1 MIKLKQ
7 HIFIIEEGFTGYICD
22 KDYDLPVSFNSKEDA
37 EKYAKYLNLDYLIVD
52 KPEVA
57 Y

>member
-1 MIKLKQ
+1 VIKLKQ